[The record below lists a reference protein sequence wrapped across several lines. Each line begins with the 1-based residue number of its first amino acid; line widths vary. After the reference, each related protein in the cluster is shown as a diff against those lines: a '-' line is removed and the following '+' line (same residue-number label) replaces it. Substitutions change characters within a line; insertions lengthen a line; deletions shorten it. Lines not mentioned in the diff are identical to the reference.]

1 MLALRLSN
9 RIAGDFGQVLSLLDL
24 FEAPTISSQT
34 TLLSGR
40 PGDVRSHGD
49 IRSHGDVSVTLE
61 YMRSHFRDQKFS
73 VRPGGPSRGR

>member
-49 IRSHGDVSVTLE
+49 VSVTLE
-61 YMRSHFRDQKFS
+61 YMRRHFRDQKFS
-73 VRPGGPSRGR
+73 VRPVGPSRGR

>member
-49 IRSHGDVSVTLE
+49 VSVTLE